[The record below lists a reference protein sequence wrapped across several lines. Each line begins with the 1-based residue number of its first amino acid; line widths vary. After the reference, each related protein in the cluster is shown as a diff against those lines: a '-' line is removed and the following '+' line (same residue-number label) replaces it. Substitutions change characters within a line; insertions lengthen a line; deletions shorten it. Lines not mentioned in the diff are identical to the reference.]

1 MMEEQNNVLTKSGGD
16 ADRFELYDWVQCI
29 VEVLIIGVLCFM
41 FLFRVIGVDGS
52 SMVPTLQDGDQLI
65 VSRLFYTPKQ
75 GDIIVFQTDTFGD
88 DPLVKRVIATEG
100 QSVDIDFSAGVVYVD
115 DEPLTEPYTAEL
127 TYARENFEG
136 RVVVPEGC
144 LFVMGDNRNA
154 STDSRSTRVGMV
166 DERCIIGKVFLI
178 VFPGADSVTKER
190 SWSRFGGVY

>member
-1 MMEEQNNVLTKSGGD
+1 MEELKNGNLAKD
-16 ADRFELYDWVQCI
+16 KKDDDKFELYDWVQCV

-52 SMVPTLQDGDQLI
+52 SMVPTLRDKDQLI

-88 DPLVKRVIATEG
+88 DPLVKRIIATEG
-100 QSVDIDFSAGVVYVD
+100 QSVDIDFNAGIVYVD
-115 DEPLTEPYTAEL
+115 DVPLDEPYTAEL

-136 RVVVPEGC
+136 RVYVPEGC

-166 DERCIIGKVFLI
+166 DERCVIGKVYLI
-178 VFPGADSVTKER
+178 AFPGHDSTTKWDPKR
-190 SWSRFGGVY
+190 IGGVY